1 MTRTKPFGLALFFI
15 AAAGSSLAAQKH
27 SPYILTRDEIA
38 SRPNVT
44 TAYEAVQQ
52 LRPRFFVGTKN
63 VGDLSG
69 GSRGSMGGST
79 TDDPSGGS
87 SRSEGI
93 LVVIDGVR
101 RGGVIELKQVSAADV
116 ETIKFLKSYDAA
128 GVYGNDQ
135 TGVIEVR
142 TMHSGGKP

>member
-1 MTRTKPFGLALFFI
+1 MTRTKPIALSLFFI
-15 AAAGSSLAAQKH
+15 AAAASSLAAQKRN
-27 SPYILTRDEIA
+27 PYILTHDEIA
-38 SRPNVT
+38 TRPNAT

-52 LRPRFFVGTKN
+52 LRPRFFVGTRN

-69 GSRGSMGGST
+69 GSMGGMGGST

-101 RGGVIELKQVSAADV
+101 RGGVIELRQIAADAV
-116 ETIKFLKSYDAA
+116 ESIKFLKSYEAA

-142 TMHSGGKP
+142 TLHAGAKP